1 MKKIK
6 SLLIKI
12 KAKATL
18 ATYQRPLL
26 VTIFMLLTIN
36 LFVLII
42 SAIIALRMDPEFFN
56 GNFFSAF
63 VTSCKWMLT
72 PNSISQLDANTQ
84 VPLMVL
90 AAVVIAV
97 GMILFSG
104 AIVATLTTALRAY
117 VDKKSQAKGKI
128 NIENHF
134 VILNWNSKVPEMIYN
149 LLCKKYKNNVL
160 IVSDKNKEY
169 VTNEVESLIST
180 YPERKGKNKINL
192 IIKEGNPLLHGTLE
206 DVSVDKASNIVIM
219 SREDM
224 GKGDNEHISTSD
236 LNALKILLALGNFN
250 IKKDVN
256 IVIETE
262 NEHTKVE
269 IEKLASTISTLKDK
283 SIIPVSFNKK
293 IGQVIA
299 QSVVDPELAS
309 IYLDL
314 LSYDGSE
321 FYSVNVGDSV
331 DEFLVNYNNA
341 IPIKRYNSLFV
352 LSEDEKDLL
361 IKRNNTKVSPRLL
374 KLNDYDPQ
382 DPFTVFVIG
391 DNKKSEHILENLDLF
406 SKGYNSKMSFKKYA
420 KDENEKMIKDIKS
433 TSGRKKILILSD
445 DTVGDDSLDSNVFVS
460 LIALETTFKENSELS
475 FITELLDSRNLN
487 SVKDFNIKNAI
498 ISNRL
503 MSLLITQLAMN
514 KDSKAFY
521 ESMLETDTVEG
532 GDVFDIKINRVRQVF
547 DTTQDL
553 TFNTK
558 AELVQSFYNSVEKK
572 CMLLGIIQ
580 DGETMYLCKNQYELK
595 PITLKESDSL
605 IYIKY

>member
-18 ATYQRPLL
+18 ATYQKPLL
-26 VTIFMLLTIN
+26 VTIFMLLSIN
-36 LFVLII
+36 LLVLVI
-42 SAIIALRMDPEFFN
+42 SSIIALRMDPEFFG

-72 PNSISQLDANTQ
+72 PTSITALDIQTQ
-84 VPLMVL
+84 IPLMIL
-90 AAVVIAV
+90 AAIVIAV

-104 AIVATLTTALRAY
+104 AIVATLTTALRAF

-149 LLCKKYKNNVL
+149 LLCKKFKNNVL
-160 IVSDKNKEY
+160 IVSNKSKDY

-180 YPERKGKNKINL
+180 YPERKDKNKINL
-192 IIKEGNPLLHGTLE
+192 IVKEGNPLLHGTLE
-206 DVSVDKASNIVIM
+206 DVSIDKASNIVIM

-224 GKGDNEHISTSD
+224 DEGDDKNITSSD

-250 IKKDVN
+250 INKDCN

-262 NEHTKVE
+262 NEDTKQQ
-269 IEKLASTISTLKDK
+269 IENLANTIGTLKDK
-283 SIIPVSFNKK
+283 SVIPVSFNKK

-321 FYSVNVGDSV
+321 FYSIDVKDSV
-331 DEFLVNYNNA
+331 DEFLLNYNNA

-352 LSEDEKDLL
+352 LSEDQKDLC
-361 IKRNNTKVSPRLL
+361 IKRNKKLDCSRALIL
-374 KLNDYDPQ
+374 KDFDPQ
-382 DPFTVFVIG
+382 DTFTVFVIG
-391 DNKKSEHILENLDLF
+391 DNKKSEYILENLDLF
-406 SKGYNSKMSFKKYA
+406 SKGYNSKMSFKKYK
-420 KDENEKMIKDIKS
+420 KDENDKLIEDIKK
-433 TSGRKKILILSD
+433 TEGRKKILILSD

-460 LIALETTFKENSELS
+460 LIALETTFKEDSQLS

-514 KDSKAFY
+514 KDSKLFY
-521 ESMLETDTVEG
+521 ESMLETDTQEG
-532 GDVFDIKINRVRQVF
+532 GDIFDIKINRVKQVL
-547 DTTQDL
+547 DTEQDL

-572 CMLLGIIQ
+572 CMLIGIIQ
-580 DGETMYLCKNQYELK
+580 DGETTYLCKNQDEVK